1 MLHFTVNRAKIR
13 GLIAKRIVL
22 TLLVF
27 FYLISNTFS
36 QYFQGLTPPFDINF
50 GLPHNEINDIV
61 KDEQGYVWIAT
72 DNGVSR
78 FDGYNFFNFNSTTH
92 PKIFK
97 NKSILKIEQQGTRFL
112 LLTEGDG
119 LIALDPKTGS
129 FKKVYTS
136 NPLAL
141 TISNDTTAIL
151 FDTGTLLFKV
161 KNKTIFK
168 QTYKIQDKSSLIIH
182 RGNLYVSLNKQK
194 VFAIDPKHPSKRKK
208 IAVADAGQTGD
219 FCRSKKYGIAL
230 WNGDVVRVLKGNRFV
245 EHPDFMGKKLISF
258 YVEEPHGENMYI
270 ERSRV
275 PIVNVKGRTIALK
288 FGGQENIQFKSICRI
303 NETCFLVSSNQG
315 VLKLLQ
321 IPALS
326 KRIDDFSIFQ
336 GDQMIVRRRI
346 VEHKNKRYYLGYPY
360 ILVGDN
366 DHSLTP
372 FSTQTLTTF
381 DGIIFNDELYCTT
394 EGNGLIS
401 FDLSSKKVRAH
412 SSSSMAVNETF
423 ESIAKFS
430 DSLLVLAGGN
440 KLVAYN
446 PLNKREFSYHLQQGT
461 VIHVVAP
468 LKNTKLIYLG
478 TNKGLHLVRLNSRYG
493 FEPIK
498 FNKSFSCD
506 IRDVLL
512 RTGKN
517 EVWTATNQG
526 VFVFDMKTLKL
537 RVKYTTAEE
546 ISHPKVVEMIED
558 QNGNIWASTYSGLTV
573 FDTKRGLIRF
583 INKNL
588 GIINTEYN
596 YKSACLLRNGQM
608 VFGGLN
614 SYEMI
619 DPSALKQYNYTKR
632 LLISG
637 IETIRNEKDKRFTT
651 YTNGE
656 KISFETGKE
665 ALKVY
670 LTNLDFNF
678 GYGYSFQYCL
688 DGKNW
693 FKTDKKNWILLS
705 NLTYGDYTLKIRMYN
720 PFGHLVDEKAFPLYV
735 SAPFYVKSS
744 FYILIFSIIL
754 VLVILFIL
762 YFFRSLRIKA
772 KTQSK
777 IAMDLHDE
785 SGTILT
791 RLLLISKR
799 KKFDESEI
807 ERLQIGLKEAL
818 YSFRTYLD
826 SISRKKYALH
836 DLNDELQEFVHS
848 SCEQAQIQVKFDIET
863 DKNYVLRGE
872 LFRDIKLSIYE
883 IVTNCMKHSG
893 ADQLTLNF
901 VAKNKTLHIQISDNG
916 VCDLHELEMF
926 KGNGF
931 RNIRKRITRNRGRF
945 SYYIT
950 KGSQGLTIE
959 IYLPL

>member
-1 MLHFTVNRAKIR
+1 MLHFSLDRTKIR
-13 GLIAKRIVL
+13 GLHVKHI
-22 TLLVF
+22 LLALLAFLCV
-27 FYLISNTFS
+27 ISNTFG
-36 QYFQGLTPPFDINF
+36 QYFQGLTPPFDISA
-50 GLPHNEINDIV
+50 GLPHNEINDLV

-92 PKIFK
+92 PTIFK
-97 NKSILKIEQQGTRFL
+97 NNRILKIERNGARFL

-119 LIALDPKTGS
+119 LIALDPKTGR
-129 FKKVYTS
+129 FNKVYTS

-168 QTYKIQDKSSLIIH
+168 QTFKTTDKSSLIIH
-182 RGNLYVSLNKQK
+182 RGQLYVSLNKQK

-208 IAVADAGQTGD
+208 ITVADAGQTGD
-219 FCRSKKYGIAL
+219 FCTSKKYGIVL

-245 EHPDFMGKKLISF
+245 EHPKFVGKRLISF
-258 YVEEPHGENMYI
+258 FDEEPSGKNIYI
-270 ERSRV
+270 ENNRI
-275 PIVNVKGRTIALK
+275 PIVDFYRNTIAFR

-303 NETCFLVSSNQG
+303 SETCFLIASNQG
-315 VLKLLQ
+315 LVKILQ

-326 KRIDDFSIFQ
+326 ARIDDFSIFQ
-336 GDQMIVRRRI
+336 GVQMIVRRRI
-346 VEHKNKRYYLGYPY
+346 VEHKDKRYYLGYPH
-360 ILVGDN
+360 ILVGDD

-372 FSTQTLTTF
+372 FTTQTLTTY

-401 FDLSSKKVRAH
+401 IDLFSKKVRSH
-412 SSSSMAVNETF
+412 SSSAMAENGTF

-430 DSLLVLAGGN
+430 DSLLILAGGN

-446 PLNKREFSYHLQQGT
+446 PLTKREFSYHLKQGT

-478 TNKGLHLVRLNSRYG
+478 TNKGLHIVRLNSRYG
-493 FEPIK
+493 FESIQFK
-498 FNKSFSCD
+498 ESFSCD

-512 RTGKN
+512 RPGKN

-526 VFVFDMKTLKL
+526 VFVFDMQTLKL

-558 QNGNIWASTYSGLTV
+558 QNGNIWASTYSGLTF
-573 FDTKRGLIRF
+573 FDTKRGVIRF
-583 INKNL
+583 INKNH

-637 IETIRNEKDKRFTT
+637 IETIRNEKDKRFST
-651 YTNGE
+651 YLDGE

-670 LTNLDFNF
+670 LANLDFNF

-705 NLTYGDYTLKIRMYN
+705 NLTHGDYSLKIRMYN
-720 PFGHLVDEKAFPLYV
+720 PFGQLVEEKSFPLYV
-735 SAPFYVKSS
+735 SAPFYVKTS
-744 FYILIFSIIL
+744 FYVLLFFIIL

-826 SISRKKYALH
+826 SISRKKYALR
-836 DLNDELQEFVHS
+836 DLNDELQEFVQS
-848 SCEQAQIQVKFDIET
+848 SCEQAQIQVKFDSAT

-883 IVTNCMKHSG
+883 IVTNCIKHSG

-901 VAKNKTLHIQISDNG
+901 VAKNKTLQIQISDNG
-916 VCDLHELEMF
+916 VCNLHELEVF
-926 KGNGF
+926 KGNGI
-931 RNIRKRITRNRGRF
+931 RNIRKRISRNRGRY
-945 SYYIT
+945 SYYIA

-959 IYLPL
+959 IHLPL

>member
-1 MLHFTVNRAKIR
+1 MLHFSLDRTKIR
-13 GLIAKRIVL
+13 DLNAKRNVL
-22 TLLVF
+22 TFLVF
-27 FYLISNTFS
+27 LCLISNAS
-36 QYFQGLTPPFDINF
+36 GQYYQGLTPPFDISS

-61 KDEQGYVWIAT
+61 KDDQGYVWIAT

-92 PKIFK
+92 PTIFK
-97 NKSILKIEQQGTRFL
+97 NNRILKIEQQGTRFL

-119 LIALDPKTGS
+119 LIALDPKTGR

-151 FDTGTLLFKV
+151 FDTGTLLLKV

-168 QTYKIQDKSSLIIH
+168 QTFNTTDQSSLIIH
-182 RGNLYVSLNKQK
+182 RGQLYVSLNKQN
-194 VFAIDPKHPSKRKK
+194 VFAIDPKHPSNLKK
-208 IAVADAGQTGD
+208 IVVADAGQTGN
-219 FCRSKKYGIAL
+219 FCKSKKYGIVL
-230 WNGDVVRVLKGNRFV
+230 WNEDVVRILKGNRFV
-245 EHPDFMGKKLISF
+245 EHPKFVGKRLISF
-258 YVEEPHGENMYI
+258 FEEEPSGKNIYI
-270 ERSRV
+270 ENNRI
-275 PIVNVKGRTIALK
+275 PIVDFYKNTVALA

-303 NETCFLVSSNQG
+303 SETCFLIASNQG
-315 VLKLLQ
+315 VVKILQ

-336 GDQMIVRRRI
+336 GNQLIVRRRI
-346 VEHKNKRYYLGYPY
+346 VEHKDKRYYLGYPY
-360 ILVGDN
+360 ILVED
-366 DHSLTP
+366 DHSLMR
-372 FSTQTLTTF
+372 FSSQTLTTY
-381 DGIIFNDELYCTT
+381 DGTIFNDELYCTT

-401 FDLSSKKVRAH
+401 IDLSSKKVRSH
-412 SSSSMAVNETF
+412 SSSSMAENETF
-423 ESIAKFS
+423 ESIANFS
-430 DSLLVLAGGN
+430 DSLLLLAGGN
-440 KLVAYN
+440 KLVTYN
-446 PLNKREFSYHLQQGT
+446 PFNKKGFSYNLKQGT
-461 VIHVVAP
+461 IIHVVAH
-468 LKNTKLIYLG
+468 LKNTNLIYLG

-493 FEPIK
+493 FKALTSKERL
-498 FNKSFSCD
+498 SCD

-512 RTGKN
+512 RPGKN

-526 VFVFDMKTLKL
+526 VFVFDMQTLKL
-537 RVKYTTAEE
+537 RVKYTTSEE

-558 QNGNIWASTYSGLTV
+558 QNGNIWASTYSGLTF
-573 FDTKRGLIRF
+573 FDTKRGVIRF
-583 INKNL
+583 MNKNH
-588 GIINTEYN
+588 GVNNTEYN
-596 YKSACLLRNGQM
+596 YKSACLLRNGQII
-608 VFGGLN
+608 FGGLN

-619 DPSALKQYNYTKR
+619 HPSAVEEYHYVNR

-637 IETIRNEKDKRFTT
+637 IETIRNEKDKRFST
-651 YTNGE
+651 YINGE
-656 KISFETGKE
+656 KITFATGKE

-670 LTNLDFNF
+670 LTNLDFDF

-705 NLTYGDYTLKIRMYN
+705 NLTYGNYTLKIRMYN
-720 PFGHLVDEKAFPLYV
+720 PYGQLVDEKSFPLYV
-735 SAPFYVKSS
+735 SVPFYVKTS
-744 FYILIFSIIL
+744 FYILTFCIIL

-762 YFFRSLRIKA
+762 FFFRSLRIKA

-807 ERLQIGLKEAL
+807 ERLQIGLNEAL

-848 SCEQAQIQVKFDIET
+848 SCEQAQIHVKFDSEM

-883 IVTNCMKHSG
+883 IVTNCIKHSG
-893 ADQLTLNF
+893 ADQLTLSF
-901 VAKNKTLHIQISDNG
+901 VAKNKTLYIQISDNG
-916 VCDLHELEMF
+916 VCDLKELEGF
-926 KGNGF
+926 KGNGI
-931 RNIRKRITRNRGRF
+931 RNIRKRITRNRGRY
-945 SYYIT
+945 SYYIAN
-950 KGSQGLTIE
+950 GSQGITIE
-959 IYLPL
+959 IHLPL